1 MDLRGIRQRLLESSA
16 ALPTEVGR
24 AAQRPKG
31 DAVLSGVPSGSA
43 NKILAPQPGCKGVQ
57 LTDTGS
63 NALLSRDRLAG
74 FSLKSGR
81 NTDRD
86 LLGRYLHNVAVAQA
100 LYPYL
105 HAIEVV
111 LRNRIF
117 AVVDQDHPIDPDRLD
132 LYADFPCWLDATAKV
147 LTDDHSAEVQ
157 KAKRDVQKD
166 LRRRFGDQRG
176 RDRKLLTPGRLVA
189 KLPFSF
195 WVFLFDP
202 EYLGKG
208 RGQPGILWPRYSAL
222 VFPQRTDAGIVD
234 VQKTLRRLLVV
245 RNRVMHYERI
255 APWDDYRNTALR
267 PDHVRDDILQLLNWM
282 SPRAATTLRVWA
294 A

>member
-1 MDLRGIRQRLLESSA
+1 MQ
-16 ALPTEVGR
+16 PN
-24 AAQRPKG
+24 
-31 DAVLSGVPSGSA
+31 DAEA
-43 NKILAPQPGCKGVQ
+43 N
-57 LTDTGS
+57 D
-63 NALLSRDRLAG
+63 LLSPDRLAG

-86 LLGRYLHNVAVAQA
+86 LLGRYLHNVAVSQA

-117 AVVDQDHPIDPDRLD
+117 AAVAHDNPIDPDRLD
-132 LYADFPCWLDATAKV
+132 LYADFPCWLDATAQV
-147 LTDDHSAEVQ
+147 LTDNHKAEVD

-176 RDRKLLTPGRLVA
+176 QDRKLLTPGRLVA

-195 WVFLFDP
+195 WVFLFDA
-202 EYLGKG
+202 EYVGRG
-208 RGQPGILWPRYSAL
+208 RGQPGVLWPRYSAS
-222 VFPQRTDAGIVD
+222 VFPHRSNPGIVD

-245 RNRVMHYERI
+245 RNRVMNYERI

-267 PDHVRDDILQLLNWM
+267 PEHIRDDILRLLEWM
-282 SPRAATTLRVWA
+282 SPRAATTLREHGPPDYYLEPAFGRYLRLFA
-294 A
+294 ARP